1 MSDEKKAVF
10 TRAKDLTYSQ
20 AVAEL
25 EKILRLMQSD
35 ECDIDRLAA
44 LTRRATE
51 LIAECR
57 SRLVA
62 TDEELRAIL
71 DQQH

>member
-1 MSDEKKAVF
+1 MNTTPVKE
-10 TRAKDLTYSQ
+10 LTYNQ
-20 AVAEL
+20 AITEL
-25 EKILRLMQSD
+25 EGILRLMQSD
-35 ECDIDRLAA
+35 DCDIDRLAA

-71 DQQH
+71 ADIEK

>member
-1 MSDEKKAVF
+1 MSDETQAVF
-10 TRAKDLTYSQ
+10 TPAKDLTYSQ

-25 EKILRLMQSD
+25 EEILRLMQSD

-62 TDEELRAIL
+62 TDEELRTIL
-71 DQQH
+71 GQQS

>member
-10 TRAKDLTYSQ
+10 TPAKDLTYSQ

-57 SRLVA
+57 SRLVT

>member
-1 MSDEKKAVF
+1 MSDENKAVF
-10 TRAKDLTYSQ
+10 TPAQDLTYSQ

-57 SRLVA
+57 SRLMA

>member
-1 MSDEKKAVF
+1 MTTPV
-10 TRAKDLTYSQ
+10 KDLTYTQ
-20 AVAEL
+20 AINEL
-25 EKILRLMQSD
+25 EGILRTMQSD
-35 ECDIDRLAA
+35 ECDIDRLAT

-62 TDEELRAIL
+62 TDEELKTIL
-71 DQQH
+71 ADLENK

>member
-1 MSDEKKAVF
+1 MEF
-10 TRAKDLTYSQ
+10 TPVAQLSYNQ

-25 EKILRLMQSD
+25 ESILRMMQSD

-44 LTRRATE
+44 FTRRATE

-57 SRLVA
+57 KRLTA
-62 TDEELRAIL
+62 TDEELRTIL
-71 DQQH
+71 AQLEN

>member
-1 MSDEKKAVF
+1 MSDENKAVF
-10 TRAKDLTYSQ
+10 TPAKDLTYSQ

-44 LTRRATE
+44 LTRLATE

-57 SRLVA
+57 SRLMA